1 MIPIKATEPSYTKP
15 VITVILI
22 VINLAIYLHEF
33 TLGMVD
39 PFALNRFIAH
49 YALRPAYF
57 HPITLLT
64 SMFLHGGWM
73 HVLGNML
80 FLWVFGNN
88 VEDILGHW
96 KYLAFYL
103 VCGMAAGMAQMLIDP
118 ASRVPMLG
126 ASGAIAGVMGAYL
139 AKFPRS
145 RVLMLTWFLLIF
157 TFELPAWLML
167 IYWFGLQLFGGFGSL
182 SSAAQGGTAF
192 FAHVGGF
199 IAGIGLI
206 FAMGTRRRYRPRHN
220 VYWE

>member
-1 MIPIKATEPSYTKP
+1 MIPIKVTQPSYSKP
-15 VITVILI
+15 VVTVVLI
-22 VINLAIYLHEF
+22 VINLVVYVHEF
-33 TLGMVD
+33 WLEMAD
-39 PFALNRFIAH
+39 PYALNVFIAH

-57 HPITLLT
+57 HPVDLIT

-80 FLWVFGNN
+80 FLWVFGDN

-96 KYLAFYL
+96 KYLIFYL
-103 VCGMAAGMAQMLIDP
+103 LCGLAAGVAQLLMDP
-118 ASRVPMLG
+118 TSRVPMLG

-145 RVLMLTWFLLIF
+145 RVVMLTWFLFIF
-157 TFELPAWLML
+157 TFDLPAWVML
-167 IYWFGLQLFGGFGSL
+167 IYWFALQLFGGYGSL
-182 SSAAQGGTAF
+182 TSATQGGTAF

-206 FAMGTRRRYRPRHN
+206 YLMGARQRYWRQHDA
-220 VYWE
+220 YW